1 MNFFGIKDLR
11 NDTRS
16 ILGVVAREGNAIIT
30 DNGKPKVMMISI
42 TERDFEDVYAL
53 TMRLKAMRSMERL
66 QEQAVPMSMEEIDAE
81 IRAARRKE

>member
-1 MNFFGIKDLR
+1 MNFYGIKDLR

-42 TERDFEDVYAL
+42 SERDFEEVYAL
-53 TMRLKAMRSMERL
+53 SMRLKALRAMERL
-66 QEQAVPMSMEEIDAE
+66 QEQATPMTMEEIEAE
-81 IRAARRKE
+81 ITAARRKE

>member
-66 QEQAVPMSMEEIDAE
+66 QERAVPMTMKEIDAE
-81 IRAARRKE
+81 IRAARRKD